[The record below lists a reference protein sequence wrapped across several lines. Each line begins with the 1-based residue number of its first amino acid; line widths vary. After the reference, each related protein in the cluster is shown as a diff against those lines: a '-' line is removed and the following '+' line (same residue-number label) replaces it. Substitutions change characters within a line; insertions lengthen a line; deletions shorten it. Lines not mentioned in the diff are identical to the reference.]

1 MDDQVK
7 EALEQALSKRAEN
20 FNELTVKA
28 WEDENFK
35 QELLSDPKTVFAR
48 ESGQAVPDNYTIQ
61 VIEEKPGELKMVL
74 PSNPA
79 EGIAEEGELSDEVLE
94 AVAGGKFA
102 LLVTRDGWAL
112 VSW

>member
-1 MDDQVK
+1 MEEQVK
-7 EALEQALSKRAEN
+7 QTLEQALFKRAES

-35 QELLSDPKTVFAR
+35 QELITNPNAVFAR
-48 ESGQAVPDNYTIQ
+48 ETGQPVPEGYTIE
-61 VIEEKPGELKMVL
+61 VIEEKPGQLKMVL

-79 EGIAEEGELSDEVLE
+79 EGISEEEELSDEALE
-94 AVAGGKFA
+94 AVAGGKFS

>member
-1 MDDQVK
+1 MDAEVK
-7 EALEQALSKRAEN
+7 QTLEQALAKRAKT

-35 QELLSDPKTVFAR
+35 QELLSNPNAVFAR
-48 ESGQAVPDNYTIQ
+48 ESGQPVPEGYIIE
-61 VIEEKPGELKMVL
+61 VIEEQLGQLKMVL

-79 EGIAEEGELSDEVLE
+79 EGISEEEELSDEALE
-94 AVAGGKFA
+94 AVAGGKFS
-102 LLVTRDGWAL
+102 LLITRDGWAL